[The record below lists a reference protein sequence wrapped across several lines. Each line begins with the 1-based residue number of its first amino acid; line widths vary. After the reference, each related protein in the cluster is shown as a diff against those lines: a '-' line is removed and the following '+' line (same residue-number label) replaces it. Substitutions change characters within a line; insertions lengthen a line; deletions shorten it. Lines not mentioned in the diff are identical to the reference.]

1 MRLKDPSPTT
11 TTVSSISFSVE
22 VEVTV
27 TMSCFLY
34 QIGQLS
40 TDTLAF
46 HHDVAEFHF
55 DDYQRLLHISGC
67 TLRYIVYSMWLQ
79 WLS

>member
-1 MRLKDPSPTT
+1 
-11 TTVSSISFSVE
+11 
-22 VEVTV
+22 
-27 TMSCFLY
+27 MSCFHS

-67 TLRYIVYSMWLQ
+67 TLRYIVHLHIAAVAVLASFQDHHSRL
-79 WLS
+79 